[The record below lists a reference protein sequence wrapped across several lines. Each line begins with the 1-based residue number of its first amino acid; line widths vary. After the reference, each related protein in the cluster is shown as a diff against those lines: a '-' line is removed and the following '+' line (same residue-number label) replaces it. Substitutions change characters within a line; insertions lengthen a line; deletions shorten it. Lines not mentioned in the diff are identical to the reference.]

1 MPAKKLHVANSA
13 LTNTIFA
20 GHVLK
25 DGRTWGANKQDVTGE
40 ACAAVAQHVLAFGE
54 PVIVSC
60 EGQPRFEICVRNLQA
75 NNGLSE
81 QNKGGACH
89 E

>member
-20 GHVLK
+20 GYIRK
-25 DGRTWGANKQDVTGE
+25 DGRTWGANKRDVTGE

-54 PVIVSC
+54 PVIVSS
-60 EGQPRFEICVRNLQA
+60 GGKPRYEICVRDLSA
-75 NNGLSE
+75 NKEMTG
-81 QNKGGACH
+81 
-89 E
+89 